1 VRFFF
6 TCSIIVPRVQAGPAG
21 PAHYRP
27 QSGLGRGSIE
37 LYGNTEG
44 LNNLQK
50 RRLLNFYRKKVET
63 DRVISFERA
72 RNMMEVSRE
81 ISRQVGI
88 IVNRRGVVEYVV
100 IGTKEG
106 IRLPALSSERMG
118 RTRFRGLRLVHTHL
132 SGELLSREDLTDL
145 VLLQLDLVACILQ
158 RSGEPSDL
166 VQIGYLMPGTQK
178 GQVWDFIGPLPVNE
192 LDLNVTEFITALEA
206 EFVKERGSHY
216 LTDAAGQEACVLV
229 IVMLP
234 RKTKNIEERVAE
246 LKDLSYSAGLSVL
259 DVVVQRPKELHP
271 RFLVGKGKIEE
282 IAMGCRQLGA
292 DMLVFDE
299 ELTPG
304 QLNSISSLT
313 GLKVIDRSQLILD
326 IFAAR
331 AKTNEA
337 KIQVELA
344 QLRYILPRLAEKE
357 AALSRLTGGIG
368 GRGPGETKLEVNRRR
383 IKEKLGFLERKL
395 EEVAKTRERKRERR
409 RRTGIPVVSII
420 GYTNSGKST
429 LLNLLTK
436 STVEVQERFFS
447 TLTPTTRLIKYPSR
461 KQIVLTD
468 TVGFIEDLPEVLL
481 RAFIA
486 TLEELED
493 AMLLLHLVDISSP
506 DFEER
511 IETVNRMIEKLGLS
525 QKPKLLVF
533 NKIDRV
539 NRKFLKVIEDRYG
552 ASSISCVTEEGSE
565 KLVQTI
571 EMAVG
576 AVQGDRKEPPSFQKT
591 GG

>member
-1 VRFFF
+1 M
-6 TCSIIVPRVQAGPAG
+6 
-21 PAHYRP
+21 
-27 QSGLGRGSIE
+27 
-37 LYGNTEG
+37 
-44 LNNLQK
+44 
-50 RRLLNFYRKKVET
+50 ET

-72 RNMMEVSRE
+72 RNLMEISRE

-100 IGTKEG
+100 LGTKEG
-106 IRLPALSSERMG
+106 IRLPALSSERTG

-158 RSGEPSDL
+158 RVGEPSDL
-166 VQIGYLMPGTQK
+166 VQVGYLMPGAPK
-178 GQVWDFIGPLPVNE
+178 GQLWEFIGPLPVGE
-192 LDLNVTEFITALEA
+192 LDLNVTEFIADLEA
-206 EFVKERGSHY
+206 EFVRERGTHY
-216 LTDAAGQEACVLV
+216 LTDAAGQEECVLV
-229 IVMLP
+229 IVVMP

-282 IAMGCRQLGA
+282 IAMGCRRSGA

-299 ELTPG
+299 ELTPS

-383 IKEKLGFLERKL
+383 IKEKIGFLERKL

-447 TLTPTTRLIKYPSR
+447 TLSPTTRLIKYPSR

-493 AMLLLHLVDISSP
+493 ATLLLHLVDISSP

-511 IETVNRMIEKLGLS
+511 METVDNMIEKLGLS

-539 NRKFLKVIEDRYG
+539 NREFLKKIEDRYG
-552 ASSISCVTEEGSE
+552 ARSVSCVTEEGIE
-565 KLVQTI
+565 KLVQAI
-571 EMAVG
+571 ETAVG
-576 AVQGDRKEPPSFQKT
+576 AVRGERDGPPSFRET
-591 GG
+591 GD

>member
-1 VRFFF
+1 M
-6 TCSIIVPRVQAGPAG
+6 
-21 PAHYRP
+21 
-27 QSGLGRGSIE
+27 
-37 LYGNTEG
+37 
-44 LNNLQK
+44 
-50 RRLLNFYRKKVET
+50 
-63 DRVISFERA
+63 ISFERA
-72 RNMMEVSRE
+72 RNMMEISRE

-100 IGTKEG
+100 VGTKEG
-106 IRLPALSSERMG
+106 IRVPALSSERVG
-118 RTRFRGLRLVHTHL
+118 RARLRGLRFIHTHL
-132 SGELLSREDLTDL
+132 NDELLSREDLTDL
-145 VLLQLDLVACILQ
+145 VLLQLDLVACILH

-166 VQIGYLMPGTQK
+166 IQIGHLMPGTRH
-178 GQVWDFIGPLPVNE
+178 GPAWAFIGPLPVNE
-192 LDLNVTEFITALEA
+192 LDLNFTEFITGLEA
-206 EFVKERGSHY
+206 EFVRERGTHHVTY
-216 LTDAAGQEACVLV
+216 AAGQEECVLV
-229 IVMLP
+229 VVVLP
-234 RKTKNIEERVAE
+234 RKTKNVEERVAE

-259 DVVVQRPKELHP
+259 DVAVQRPKELHA

-282 IAMGCRQLGA
+282 IAVGCRRLGA

-313 GLKVIDRSQLILD
+313 GLKVIDRNQLILD

-344 QLRYILPRLAEKE
+344 QLRYILPRLSEKE
-357 AALSRLTGGIG
+357 SALSRLTGGIG

-383 IKEKLGFLERKL
+383 IKEKIAFLEKKL
-395 EEVAKTRERKRERR
+395 EEAAKTRERKRERR

-447 TLTPTTRLIKYPSR
+447 TLSPTTRLIKYPSR

-468 TVGFIEDLPEVLL
+468 TVGFIEDLPKVIL

-493 AMLLLHLVDISSP
+493 ATLLIHLVDIASP

-511 IETVNRMIEKLGLS
+511 IETVNGMIDSLGL
-525 QKPKLLVF
+525 QGKPRLLVF
-533 NKIDRV
+533 NKIDQV
-539 NRKFLKVIEDRYG
+539 DRKFLKVIEDRYS
-552 ASSISCVTEEGSE
+552 ATSISCVAEEGIE
-565 KLVQTI
+565 RLVQTI
-571 EMAVG
+571 EMTADAIRG
-576 AVQGDRKEPPSFQKT
+576 EQKRPPSFEGT
-591 GG
+591 GA

>member
-1 VRFFF
+1 VLPVRFFC
-6 TCSIIVPRVQAGPAG
+6 TCSIIVPRVQADPAG
-21 PAHYRP
+21 PTDYRRR
-27 QSGLGRGSIE
+27 SGLRRDSIE

-44 LNNLQK
+44 LNHLQK
-50 RRLLNFYRKKVET
+50 RRLLNLYRKKVET

-72 RNMMEVSRE
+72 RNMMEISRD

-106 IRLPALSSERMG
+106 IRVPALSSERMG

-166 VQIGYLMPGTQK
+166 VQIGYLMPGTK
-178 GQVWDFIGPLPVNE
+178 KAQVWDFIGPLPVNE

-206 EFVKERGSHY
+206 EFVKERGTHY
-216 LTDAAGQEACVLV
+216 LTDAAGQEECVLV
-229 IVMLP
+229 IVVLP
-234 RKTKNIEERVAE
+234 RKTKNIEERAAE

-271 RFLVGKGKIEE
+271 KFLVGKGKIEE
-282 IAMGCRQLGA
+282 IAMGCRRLGA

-299 ELTPG
+299 ELTPS
-304 QLNSISSLT
+304 QLNNISSLT

-383 IKEKLGFLERKL
+383 IKEKIGFLERKL

-409 RRTGIPVVSII
+409 RRAGIPVVSII

-493 AMLLLHLVDISSP
+493 ATLLLHLVDISSP

-511 IETVNRMIEKLGLS
+511 IETVNSMIEKLGLS

-539 NRKFLKVIEDRYG
+539 NGKFLKVIEDRYG

-576 AVQGDRKEPPSFQKT
+576 AV
-591 GG
+591 

>member
-1 VRFFF
+1 VLPVRFFC
-6 TCSIIVPRVQAGPAG
+6 TCSIIVPRVQADPAG
-21 PAHYRP
+21 PTDYRRR
-27 QSGLGRGSIE
+27 SGLRRDSIE

-44 LNNLQK
+44 LNHLQK
-50 RRLLNFYRKKVET
+50 RRLLNLYRKKVET

-72 RNMMEVSRE
+72 RNMMEISRD

-106 IRLPALSSERMG
+106 IRVPALSSERMG

-166 VQIGYLMPGTQK
+166 VQIGYLMPGTK
-178 GQVWDFIGPLPVNE
+178 KAQVWDFIGPLPVNE

-206 EFVKERGSHY
+206 EFVKERGTHY
-216 LTDAAGQEACVLV
+216 LTDAAGQEECVLV
-229 IVMLP
+229 IVVLP
-234 RKTKNIEERVAE
+234 RKTKNIEERAAE

-271 RFLVGKGKIEE
+271 KFLVGKGKIEE
-282 IAMGCRQLGA
+282 IAMGCRRLGA

-299 ELTPG
+299 ELTPS
-304 QLNSISSLT
+304 QLNNISSLT

-409 RRTGIPVVSII
+409 RRAGIPVVSII

-493 AMLLLHLVDISSP
+493 ATLLLHLVDISSP

-511 IETVNRMIEKLGLS
+511 IETVNSMIEKLGLS

-539 NRKFLKVIEDRYG
+539 NGKFLKVIEDRYG

-576 AVQGDRKEPPSFQKT
+576 AV
-591 GG
+591 